1 MSAFGSEEERIAYT
15 ISVNAQEG
23 IAQLNAFLK
32 LAKDIGEW
40 FVRLTSVIT
49 SFAQQTGQSFQQASS
64 QILGMQSAFKGMGQ
78 AAQQAGQQTQQ
89 AKTAIVQASGAIG
102 GGGGFTPTVA
112 AATDATGKWI
122 FSLGKLGNIFKAL
135 SGLSVII
142 IFKKIIDFLK
152 EATQAGVDFLKVMYR
167 MEVAAYALQRAGKDI
182 DFSDLV
188 KQVNALQKAF
198 PMFSKQ
204 KAMESVSYIALLTR
218 EFGFAEKQIGDVT
231 KASAVLAVIMG
242 KDVNE
247 AAREVALTLSSG
259 YSESLQRAGLNINR
273 VIIQQEAL
281 RMGYKEGYQY
291 LSGEVKAQAALN
303 VIMRQLDP
311 LYDKAL
317 EYYSTLPGK
326 IDTTRAAW
334 ENLKLALSSD
344 IVPIREAWAE
354 FWGWMFKNIT
364 DFITRKHML
373 EMESLGPRP
382 GMKGYPEE
390 MFKIKA
396 QRYFPEGIPKEDYAK
411 WIEKGFSQETLDRIN
426 KYTADMKKAAEAT
439 NEATLAAQRMA
450 DKLYLPLPVLEELK
464 KKFAA
469 TDLVLYIDTEAGQKA
484 LTELDKTTAETRKNL
499 VEKLGALGIDIDIG
513 EGKKKLDEFDTAAAE
528 TRRQFMLQTIMK
540 VDTAEAQ
547 QKVRD
552 FEDYVKS
559 IYPDGITLEM
569 KAALLAQGLS
579 ADLIAQIERIVGTAK
594 IKVPVKI
601 DFWKAFK
608 DEFGEEGLTDIVD
621 RVKEFL
627 DDIGKAMQEGLT
639 DFQKD
644 MAAIGIEYT
653 EKIDRVS
660 RDYIR
665 DYNAALA
672 DAAKSRA
679 DAERDYRDGELKA
692 EKSYQ
697 EALLKLREQFL
708 FDLEDA
714 LRERDARQVLRLI
727 RQYQMQKNQT
737 ARQNET
743 GRQERAKNFQQE
755 LADIEAQKQE
765 RLALLRTELQER
777 LDELEK
783 ERAKEEYERKTR
795 WNEEQADLEAQQK
808 EKMDKLVQW
817 LVDEYNLDQAGAEAI
832 AKMLSGY
839 FGSGG
844 VIAQLYDQM
853 IAYVLARA
861 AMIAQINAAIAT
873 MSGGGGSHGPPTRK
887 RAKGGLDIVNKPTT
901 LTFGEAG
908 PEAALTVPLTGLQ
921 NFRMPANSFGG
932 APEGRIRLEVLL
944 SPDLEA
950 RVVDQALSGVAATID
965 RVRREKR

>member
-1 MSAFGSEEERIAYT
+1 
-15 ISVNAQEG
+15 
-23 IAQLNAFLK
+23 
-32 LAKDIGEW
+32 
-40 FVRLTSVIT
+40 
-49 SFAQQTGQSFQQASS
+49 
-64 QILGMQSAFKGMGQ
+64 
-78 AAQQAGQQTQQ
+78 
-89 AKTAIVQASGAIG
+89 
-102 GGGGFTPTVA
+102 
-112 AATDATGKWI
+112 
-122 FSLGKLGNIFKAL
+122 
-135 SGLSVII
+135 
-142 IFKKIIDFLK
+142 
-152 EATQAGVDFLKVMYR
+152 
-167 MEVAAYALQRAGKDI
+167 
-182 DFSDLV
+182 
-188 KQVNALQKAF
+188 
-198 PMFSKQ
+198 
-204 KAMESVSYIALLTR
+204 
-218 EFGFAEKQIGDVT
+218 
-231 KASAVLAVIMG
+231 
-242 KDVNE
+242 
-247 AAREVALTLSSG
+247 
-259 YSESLQRAGLNINR
+259 
-273 VIIQQEAL
+273 
-281 RMGYKEGYQY
+281 
-291 LSGEVKAQAALN
+291 
-303 VIMRQLDP
+303 
-311 LYDKAL
+311 
-317 EYYSTLPGK
+317 
-326 IDTTRAAW
+326 
-334 ENLKLALSSD
+334 
-344 IVPIREAWAE
+344 
-354 FWGWMFKNIT
+354 
-364 DFITRKHML
+364 
-373 EMESLGPRP
+373 
-382 GMKGYPEE
+382 
-390 MFKIKA
+390 
-396 QRYFPEGIPKEDYAK
+396 
-411 WIEKGFSQETLDRIN
+411 
-426 KYTADMKKAAEAT
+426 
-439 NEATLAAQRMA
+439 
-450 DKLYLPLPVLEELK
+450 
-464 KKFAA
+464 
-469 TDLVLYIDTEAGQKA
+469 
-484 LTELDKTTAETRKNL
+484 
-499 VEKLGALGIDIDIG
+499 
-513 EGKKKLDEFDTAAAE
+513 
-528 TRRQFMLQTIMK
+528 
-540 VDTAEAQ
+540 
-547 QKVRD
+547 
-552 FEDYVKS
+552 
-559 IYPDGITLEM
+559 
-569 KAALLAQGLS
+569 
-579 ADLIAQIERIVGTAK
+579 
-594 IKVPVKI
+594 
-601 DFWKAFK
+601 
-608 DEFGEEGLTDIVD
+608 
-621 RVKEFL
+621 
-627 DDIGKAMQEGLT
+627 MQEGLT

-665 DYNAALA
+665 DYNAELA